1 MRDHL
6 RAGIA
11 VYNAGEYHAAHDAWE
26 DYWLDLDRGTDDERL
41 LHGLIQFTA
50 AVHHAAERNWAGAAG
65 LVESASGYLA
75 GLPDEYR
82 GVDVAAVR
90 THLSELGADPERIE
104 RGPAPRLT
112 HEGEALSL
120 GDLRFEPAAVAAAVL
135 AEEYERYDADVLRR
149 AAAYGREDLA
159 DGQGTSEFVTLVM
172 DFARDAEN
180 RAIIY
185 QRLADHVSRRD
196 RRAADVNGLFE

>member
-11 VYNAGEYHAAHDAWE
+11 VYNAGEHHAAHDAWE
-26 DYWLDLDRGTDDERL
+26 DYWLDLERGTDDERL

-50 AVHHAAERNWAGAAG
+50 AVHHAAERNWAGAVG
-65 LVESASGYLA
+65 LAESAGGYFA
-75 GLPDEYR
+75 DLPDEYR

-90 THLSELGADPERIE
+90 TDLSRLHADPERIE

-112 HEGEALSL
+112 HEGTALSL
-120 GDLRFEPAAVAAAVL
+120 GDLRFESAAAAAGVVAA
-135 AEEYERYDADVLRR
+135 EYERYDEAVLRS
-149 AAAYGREDLA
+149 AAAYARDDLGA
-159 DGQGTSEFVTLVM
+159 EQGTSEFVTLVM
-172 DFARDAEN
+172 DFARDEEN
-180 RAIIY
+180 RDIVH

-196 RRAADVNGLFE
+196 RRASDVEGLFE